1 MRLLIVTHFS
11 DEFSEDTA
19 KFYEYF
25 LKIVKLPENQINF
38 YAMETFIRGQKIG
51 DILQELIVKDSALI
65 IYYGG
70 HGLKD
75 GWKLGEKYQIK
86 YSEVF
91 GILKNQ
97 KKPLIF
103 ANDCC
108 FGMAPQDY
116 LLQLQCSYL
125 LLGLSPKTK
134 EGDGSVVPG
143 IIKCWKKCMPA
154 DPKYWIGNKRN
165 LSEFVL
171 EKCADR
177 LRRGGNLDYLCY
189 PKQTR

>member
-1 MRLLIVTHFS
+1 MHFS

-19 KFYEYF
+19 KFYQYF
-25 LKIVKLPENQINF
+25 FREVQLPESQIHF
-38 YAMETFIRGQKIG
+38 YALETFLRGKKAE
-51 DILQELIVKDSALI
+51 DVLRELTAKDSPLI

-75 GWKLGEKYQIK
+75 GWQLSDKYQVK
-86 YSEVF
+86 YTDIF
-91 GILKNQ
+91 IALKGQ
-97 KKPLIF
+97 RKPLIF

-116 LLQLQCSYL
+116 LPQLQCPYL

-134 EGDGSVVPG
+134 EGEDSIVPG

-154 DPKYWIGNKRN
+154 DPKHWVDNKKN

-171 EKCADR
+171 EKCASR
-177 LRRGGNLDYLCY
+177 LRFGENLDYLCY
-189 PKQTR
+189 PKKTR